1 MGRKKQTPG
10 PGEPVQGTLDM
21 LVLKVLSLGEMQGYG
36 IAQRIRQ
43 VWGETLRAEARIRAR
58 SW

>member
-1 MGRKKQTPG
+1 
-10 PGEPVQGTLDM
+10 M
-21 LVLKVLSLGEMQGYG
+21 LVLKVLSLGEMHGWG